1 MPYVDGLF
9 AHLPVIFKKNTVKMI
24 WFISVAQL
32 HFFWLFGISVNFI
45 VYEQKFIFTSRESS
59 VSID

>member
-1 MPYVDGLF
+1 
-9 AHLPVIFKKNTVKMI
+9 MI

-32 HFFWLFGISVNFI
+32 HFLWLFGISVNFI